1 MFGSLKYLPYICN
14 NKKIITMEY
23 LNLEQIGAKCPSA
36 LTQTQSTNLSHIYKH
51 IPTTRVIDILEEKNW
66 RPTAALQTGTRTGYE
81 DTVPFKKHIL
91 RFRNTELDNLSSEI
105 GDTHP
110 EIVLTNSHNGR
121 SSFKFHVG
129 LFRLVCSNGLV
140 VADKTF
146 DEYTIRHKGFKKSSI
161 LETVGQI
168 TTNIP
173 NVIGKVQGMMGVELT
188 PQQRRDFAQQAVIE
202 RWGEDRHVNLEELL
216 TINRAADKG
225 NDLWTVFNRIQEGM
239 IRGGLN
245 TYVKKDGK
253 IKYNKTRAIKS
264 IDENLKVNKMLWSL
278 SETMV

>member
-1 MFGSLKYLPYICN
+1 MD
-14 NKKIITMEY
+14 Y
-23 LNLEQIGAKCPSA
+23 LNLEQIQESCPSVF
-36 LTQTQSTNLSHIYKH
+36 TKKPSKHLSHIYKH
-51 IPTTRVIDILEEKNW
+51 IPTTRIIDILEEKNW
-66 RPTAALQTGTRTGYE
+66 GVTQALQTGTRTGYE
-81 DTVPFKKHIL
+81 NTIPYKKHII
-91 RFRNTELDNLSSEI
+91 RFRNKEMDNLSAEI

-110 EIVLTNSHNGR
+110 EIVLTNSHNGT

-146 DEYTIRHKGFKKSSI
+146 DQYSIRHKGFKKSSI

-168 TTNIP
+168 TTHIP
-173 NVIGKVQGMMGVELT
+173 QVVGKVQGMMGVELT

-202 RWGEDRHVNLEELL
+202 RWGKDRHVNLDELL

-253 IKYNKTRAIKS
+253 IKYNKTRAVKS

-278 SETMV
+278 SEAMM